1 MKLFRQSSSPL
12 DFKYT
17 KFFKLRFLT
26 FLLVIQVFIVPV
38 VQANVNGS
46 IDYPT
51 FKAWLISGLLVLPI
65 TLAMLYGTR
74 KFFGDAFGNKIP
86 VRLVLIA
93 GFTIGFIKG
102 FATHYFANL
111 LHIRDPF
118 PIDEMVVR
126 GLSGGTLA
134 MALGFSLCLKATLSN
149 DFREIELKER
159 EIDEIAMEI
168 GVLKGEISVLKSGS
182 NDQIISRVLR
192 SITKKLDF
200 DLLNSNPERNWKQIS
215 SALRDDLASHVRNES
230 YSLTEFKHTN
240 TKSRQRWLHIFVTQ
254 KIHLA
259 PITFGVINL
268 VAGVSIFYIDQDNWS
283 SFGQPI
289 TNFVISVLIIA
300 TFKKVQEKTD
310 YASALFNH
318 FLIFA
323 SVAASLFFLLLL
335 NYLLQERYQMAPLYV
350 VVLWQLFLLYS
361 ISMAFALIEFRTK
374 RIEHIASIYQDLEQ
388 KLQIL
393 KDYDQRLRNDISTHL
408 HGFLIS
414 KIRKGSTRLDNLAKE
429 QDFVKY
435 SQTLKALLSE
445 FTLNRFIEGFK
456 RDLIGPDFFKAC
468 KESWDGIVC
477 IEFLGELEF
486 PAYVQ
491 ETTLVELAQVVEEII
506 ANANRH
512 GGATGVS
519 IDFSWLDKER
529 LEITARDNGIGIK
542 SGYKKGLG
550 CSLYDQASDGNWSIK
565 AVEGVGS
572 TLHMMITLWEHE
584 AHVKTIAMEPAASDL
599 LERHSRSSY

>member
-1 MKLFRQSSSPL
+1 MKLFKQSSYPL

-26 FLLVIQVFIVPV
+26 FLLVMQVFIVPV

-46 IDYPT
+46 IDFPT

-74 KFFGDAFGNKIP
+74 KFFVDAFGNKIP

-93 GFTIGFIKG
+93 GFAIGFIKG

-111 LHIRDPF
+111 LHIRDTF

-134 MALGFSLCLKATLSN
+134 MALSFSLCLKATLSN

-159 EIDEIAMEI
+159 QIDEIAMEI

-182 NDQIISRVLR
+182 SDLIISRVLG

-240 TKSRQRWLHIFVTQ
+240 TKSRHHWLHVFVTQ
-254 KIHLA
+254 QIHLA

-268 VAGVSIFYIDQDNWS
+268 AAGLATFYLDHDNWS
-283 SFGQPI
+283 SFGLPI
-289 TNFVISVLIIA
+289 INFLVSVVIIA
-300 TFKKVQEKTD
+300 TLKKVQEKTS
-310 YASALFNH
+310 YGSALFNH
-318 FLIFA
+318 FPVFT
-323 SVAASLFFLLLL
+323 SVALSVFFLLSL
-335 NYLLQERYQMAPLYV
+335 NYLLQGRYQMAPLYV

-361 ISMAFALIEFRTK
+361 ISTAYALIEFKTK
-374 RIEHIASIYQDLEQ
+374 RIAHIASIYQDLEQ

-408 HGFLIS
+408 HGFLVS
-414 KIRKGSTRLDNLAKE
+414 KVRKGSTQLDNLAKE

-435 SQTLKALLSE
+435 TQTLKALLSE
-445 FTLNRFIEGFK
+445 FTLDKFIEGFK

-468 KESWDGIVC
+468 KESWEGIVC

-486 PAYVQ
+486 PAYVH

-512 GGATGVS
+512 GDATDVS

-550 CSLYDQASDGNWSIK
+550 CALYDQASDGNWSIK
-565 AVEGVGS
+565 GAEGVGS

-599 LERHSRSSY
+599 LERHSRPSY